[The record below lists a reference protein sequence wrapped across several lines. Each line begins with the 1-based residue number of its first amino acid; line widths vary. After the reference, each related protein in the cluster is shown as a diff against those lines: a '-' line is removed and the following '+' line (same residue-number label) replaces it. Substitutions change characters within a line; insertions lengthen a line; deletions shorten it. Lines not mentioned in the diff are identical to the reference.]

1 MTSLAGKVAIVTGAS
16 RGIGKGIALELGA
29 AGAMVYVTGR
39 TIHEGDAPL
48 PGTIGATADEVTKA
62 GGRGIAVAC
71 DHADDAAVAAVFARV
86 GAEEGHLDLLV
97 NNAFAMPA
105 DLTSQRPFYE
115 RPISDW
121 DTMIDVGTRSAYVAT
136 VFAAR
141 AMVPRARGLVVN
153 VSSSGAVEA
162 RWHVVYGVG
171 KAALDRIT
179 ADTALEL
186 RPHGIAVVS
195 IWPGLVLTER
205 TERARQSLPQLDFAR
220 AESQRFTGRAVVAL
234 AGDPDALR
242 FSGRAVTSHE
252 LAQEYRFR
260 DVDGRLPGGPIH
272 APR

>member
-1 MTSLAGKVAIVTGAS
+1 
-16 RGIGKGIALELGA
+16 
-29 AGAMVYVTGR
+29 
-39 TIHEGDAPL
+39 
-48 PGTIGATADEVTKA
+48 
-62 GGRGIAVAC
+62 
-71 DHADDAAVAAVFARV
+71 
-86 GAEEGHLDLLV
+86 
-97 NNAFAMPA
+97 MPA
-105 DLTSQRPFYE
+105 DLTSQRPFFE

-153 VSSSGAVEA
+153 VSSSGAVEV

-195 IWPGLVLTER
+195 VWPGLVLTER
-205 TERARQSLPQLDFAR
+205 TERARKALPQLDFAH

-234 AGDPDALR
+234 AGDPDVLR
-242 FSGRAVTSHE
+242 FSGQAVSSHE
-252 LAQEYRFR
+252 LAQAYRFR
-260 DVDGRLPGGPIH
+260 DVDGRLPAGPIH
-272 APR
+272 VPR